1 MGDPYDE
8 FLNHEAQAE
17 EWLNR
22 LPVCD
27 YCGEPIQDD
36 YYYRIGDE
44 CICEHC
50 MESEFRVSNDCL

>member
-1 MGDPYDE
+1 MGDPYDD

-17 EWLNR
+17 EWLSR

-27 YCGEPIQDD
+27 ICGEPIQDD
-36 YYYRIGDE
+36 YYYRLGGEI
-44 CICEHC
+44 ICEHC